1 MTILI
6 YGLIQSVTL
15 MLYGYGFSLVY
26 GISGIANFAHG
37 GFYVLGG
44 FISWCIM
51 NHLGVPYIAS
61 AVISVF
67 IMGLIGFVF
76 YWGILLRIRGIILS
90 ELVITYV
97 SGIAILEVLNW
108 KGLYGFY
115 YNLPNFIEGD
125 IMIGNESVDYQR
137 LIVLAS
143 GAVLAGLMWLFVH
156 HTNTG
161 LSFRGIAQEERTALS
176 LGIESDWVGSLS
188 LALGSAL
195 ATVAAIM
202 ILPLGVLEANVGYE
216 VLIYA
221 VTVAIVGGLEST
233 KGMVLAS
240 FIIGFGQ
247 ILVAE
252 FIGSSWMIIVPLA
265 TIVVILAIRPSGLFG
280 KFKELEERI

>member
-44 FISWCIM
+44 FISWCVM
-51 NHLGVPYIAS
+51 KHLGVPYFAS

-97 SGIAILEVLNW
+97 SGIAILEVLTW
-108 KGLYGFY
+108 KGVYGFY
-115 YNLPNFIEGD
+115 YNLPNFIEGS
-125 IMIGNESVDYQR
+125 IMIGKESVDYQR

-156 HTNTG
+156 HTNAG

-195 ATVAAIM
+195 ATVAAVM
-202 ILPLGVLEANVGYE
+202 VLPLGVLEANVGYE

>member
-1 MTILI
+1 MTLLI

-15 MLYGYGFSLVY
+15 LLYGYGFSLVY

-44 FISWCIM
+44 FITWCIM
-51 NHLGVPYIAS
+51 NHLGVPYIES
-61 AVISVF
+61 AVFSVA
-67 IMGLIGFVF
+67 IMGLIGFAF

-115 YNLPNFIEGD
+115 YNLPPFIEGE
-125 IMIGNESVDYQR
+125 IMIGTETVDYQR
-137 LIVLAS
+137 LIVIAS
-143 GAVLAGLMWLFVH
+143 GVILAGLMWLFVH
-156 HTNTG
+156 HTKIG

-188 LALGSAL
+188 LAMGSAL
-195 ATVAAIM
+195 AAVAAIL

-233 KGMVLAS
+233 AGMVLAS

-247 ILVAE
+247 ILIAE
-252 FIGSSWMIIVPLA
+252 FVGSSWMVIVPLA
-265 TIVVILAIRPSGLFG
+265 SIVVILAFRPSGLFG

>member
-1 MTILI
+1 MSLFI

-44 FISWCIM
+44 YVTWCII
-51 NHLGVPYIAS
+51 NHLGLSQITSGVLT
-61 AVISVF
+61 VL
-67 IMGLIGFVF
+67 IMGFLGFAF

-90 ELVITYV
+90 ELVITFV
-97 SGIAILEVLNW
+97 AGIAILEFLNW

-115 YNLPNFIEGD
+115 YNLQPFAEGD
-125 IMIGNESVDYQR
+125 ITIGEVSVDYQR

-143 GAVLAGLMWLFVH
+143 GVVLAGLMWLFVH
-156 HTNTG
+156 HTKTG

-188 LALGSAL
+188 MAMGSAL
-195 ATVAAIM
+195 AAVAAIL

-233 KGMVLAS
+233 PGMALAS

-265 TIVVILAIRPSGLFG
+265 TIVVILALRPSGLFG
-280 KFKELEERI
+280 KFKELEERV

>member
-1 MTILI
+1 MSIFI
-6 YGLIQSVTL
+6 YGLTQSVTL

-44 FISWCIM
+44 YITWCII
-51 NHLGVPYIAS
+51 NLLGLSQFTS
-61 AVISVF
+61 AVLTVL
-67 IMGLIGFVF
+67 IMGFLGFVF

-90 ELVITYV
+90 ELVITFV
-97 SGIAILEVLNW
+97 AGIAILEFLNW

-115 YNLPNFIEGD
+115 YNLLPFVEGD
-125 IMIGNESVDYQR
+125 ITVGEVSVDYQR
-137 LIVLAS
+137 LIVLCS

-156 HTNTG
+156 HTKIG

-188 LALGSAL
+188 MALGSAL
-195 ATVAAIM
+195 AAVAAIL

-233 KGMVLAS
+233 PGMVLAS

-265 TIVVILAIRPSGLFG
+265 TIVVILALRPSGLFG
-280 KFKELEERI
+280 KFKELEERV